1 VLNLKSGVIQ
11 SIIKYKYFLVLYD
24 YLRYAGGELL
34 KFENG
39 CFYRLNFKS
48 KAMLSILLDR
58 KGDLVN
64 FVQQSKKSAAR
75 RNKHMVPSNILNAP
89 RVKQLELILV
99 RNIFKAADLDA
110 IKKALIA
117 IFDLTFDD
125 EIECREGNIVV
136 LNGQVAYEILVNL
149 KLGFSIF
156 MDKNGDFLDVSAVD
170 DLNVWEKVIRDYS
183 IHQNW
188 LPSINLFKNAP
199 SNRSTV
205 QLAQNRP

>member
-1 VLNLKSGVIQ
+1 VQ
-11 SIIKYKYFLVLYD
+11 
-24 YLRYAGGELL
+24 LL

-64 FVQQSKKSAAR
+64 FVQQSKKSAVR
-75 RNKHMVPSNILNAP
+75 QHKHMVPSNILNSH
-89 RVKQLELILV
+89 RVKEHEWKLV
-99 RNIFKAADLDA
+99 RSIFKAADLDA
-110 IKKALIA
+110 VKKALMA

-125 EIECREGNIVV
+125 EIECRDGNIIV
-136 LNGQVAYEILVNL
+136 LNGQVAYEIPVDL

-156 MDKNGDFLDVSAVD
+156 MDKNGHFLDVSAVD

-188 LPSINLFKNAP
+188 LSSINLFKNGQ
-199 SNRSTV
+199 SERSAV